1 MPFPRKALL
10 MTAVLLIGVAAFL
23 VWKQSDNDRA
33 GGWGAELEG
42 FIPARNSSSK
52 AGKSEAADETD
63 RAARLENRG
72 REFQA
77 EATTLEILKEET
89 RALFYQ
95 SEARR
100 KSLLADKVGSEA
112 HSYLI
117 GIREPTA
124 SESKELR
131 SHIAAALKSLDHSP
145 DDKEAFDVWLTD
157 LIDSVDPFGVNGK
170 KAVLIAVPEDPF
182 AATLGVINPVDDFE
196 SETRRYSE
204 SSDAFEIK
212 GAHIVGGGAEDGERL
227 DMLRVK

>member
-1 MPFPRKALL
+1 MPFSRKALL
-10 MTAVLLIGVAAFL
+10 VIAVLLIVVAAFL
-23 VWKQSDNDRA
+23 VWKQSANDRI
-33 GGWGAELEG
+33 GGWSNELKG
-42 FIPARNSSSK
+42 FIPVRNSSSK
-52 AGKSEAADETD
+52 AEKSEAANEAAL
-63 RAARLENRG
+63 AARLENRG
-72 REFQA
+72 RGSQA
-77 EATTLEILKEET
+77 EATTLEVLKEET

-100 KSLLADKVGSEA
+100 KSLLADKVGSET

-145 DDKEAFDVWLTD
+145 EDKEAFDVWLTD

-170 KAVLIAVPEDPF
+170 KAALIAVPEDPF
-182 AATLGVINPVDDFE
+182 AASSGVIYPVDDFE
-196 SETRRYSE
+196 SETRRYIE

-212 GAHIVGGGAEDGERL
+212 GAHIVGSGAEDGERL